1 MYPPSSSDPP
11 PPTYGGGAPSVA
23 GTSGGGATGKAIV
36 ILVLGIFGLVCCPVT
51 APIAWVLGQSELAA
65 VRRGAA
71 PAANEALAQIG
82 MVLGILGTLLF
93 LFFLLWVF
101 AFGGLAML
109 SVLLHS

>member
-1 MYPPSSSDPP
+1 MYPPTSSDPP
-11 PPTYGGGAPSVA
+11 PPAYGGGPTGVGAASA
-23 GTSGGGATGKAIV
+23 SGATGKAIV
-36 ILVLGIFGLVCCPVT
+36 ILVLGIFGVVCCPVT

-82 MVLGILGTLLF
+82 MVLGILGTVLF
-93 LFFLLWVF
+93 VFFLLWIF
-101 AFGGLAML
+101 AFGGLAAL

>member
-1 MYPPSSSDPP
+1 MYPPTSSDPP
-11 PPTYGGGAPSVA
+11 PPAYGGGPA
-23 GTSGGGATGKAIV
+23 GVGAASASGATGKAIV
-36 ILVLGIFGLVCCPVT
+36 ILVLGIFGIVCCPVT

-82 MVLGILGTLLF
+82 MVLGILGTVLF
-93 LFFLLWVF
+93 VFFLLWIF
-101 AFGGLAML
+101 AFGGLAAL